1 MTVVLAATRGSAASD
16 DVGVAFDLV
25 LVREDLSLFRNLK
38 ESLLTLESLYVTGLV
53 SCFSGR
59 Y

>member
-1 MTVVLAATRGSAASD
+1 MTVVLAATRGSTACD

-38 ESLLTLESLYVTGLV
+38 ESLLTLESLYVTVL
-53 SCFSGR
+53 
-59 Y
+59 